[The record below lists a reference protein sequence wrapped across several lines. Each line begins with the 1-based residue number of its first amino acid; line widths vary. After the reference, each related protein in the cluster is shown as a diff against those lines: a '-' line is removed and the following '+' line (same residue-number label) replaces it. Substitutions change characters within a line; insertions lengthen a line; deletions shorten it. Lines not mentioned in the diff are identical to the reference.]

1 MASSKELELAVK
13 IAGKLDASYGNALSG
28 AAKQAN
34 AWSKTAQKAAQIATA
49 AFAAVGTATAAAT
62 VVSVKN
68 AISYESS
75 MADVAK
81 VVDGLKDDNGELTA
95 QYYEMSDAL
104 LELSTRIPMTAEEL
118 TQIAAAAGQSGI
130 ARKEIVG
137 FAEDA
142 AKMGVAFDTT
152 ADQAGTWMAQW
163 RTAFKMNQ
171 KEVTTLADQ
180 INYLGNVSGA
190 NALQLSGIVTAV
202 GSLGDVGGLSAAQ
215 IAAIGDT
222 MASVGVGEDVA
233 ATGIAKMITTM
244 TAGSAATEKQSK
256 VLKKLGIDA
265 TALADRMQTD
275 AQGAITDFM
284 EALQKLPKAEQAA
297 ALKNYF
303 GQESIKPISA
313 LYTNL
318 DELKKHFD
326 QVADASLYAG
336 SMEDEYASRSATT
349 ENSIQLAK
357 NALMRLSI
365 TYGQMFAPYVKL
377 AADKVTEFLNKL
389 TEMKPQMEAVFGW
402 IMSHGKEIAAT
413 IGGIGTALGGVAA
426 ASKAKGAIDIGKQ
439 LLGLGGNDTAGKGAT
454 KKIKTSLV
462 QQITDIATTAS
473 QTWKQTRELAAVDG
487 AGPLALLG
495 TLPGAALSSAA
506 DTKPVQ
512 GVTGYIA
519 RVKESFAGLNLGNLG
534 NEDGLVQR
542 VAKQIG
548 GQLQTGIQAIS
559 ESAPAQALQQKISGI
574 VQMGAGAIGKAQNIA
589 GKITGG
595 IGGAISKGIGAVSG
609 SGAAGNFVTGTIG
622 SGGLDLISAVGGNI
636 TSLTSR
642 LPAAANLISTAFGP
656 LAGIFGSILS
666 SALPIV
672 AVVSSI
678 IAVISIMGDHLDD
691 VRTAIGNVFGEQ
703 GLAVF
708 DGAKAAIQN
717 VGNTIAQA
725 FSPEKLATVRSA
737 ITGMFGE
744 GAGAAFDGVVQIVQ
758 SVVGVL
764 GQLVTF
770 STTYVKPII
779 TEIFSFVTQTVLPG
793 IMQAFSTA
801 APYISQIVSGLGSV
815 ILQVATMI
823 AQAIQAAL
831 PVIMAVIQ
839 GVLAA
844 FQVAVPVILSVVQ
857 SLVASFQAIVTSIQ
871 GIFDGLIAFVTGVFT
886 GNWSQAWEGI
896 KQIFGNA
903 FNALVELAKVPI
915 NAVIALINGAI
926 DGINSLTGGG
936 ISIPDWVPVAGGQT
950 FSLKLNKI
958 PALAHGGFTQG
969 VSIAGEAGTEAVI
982 SFMPTVRSAN
992 INTWQQAGRMLGV
1005 NQQQAAAVAGAAQPA
1020 ASASSVVVIPAAVQ
1034 SLMQQYAGATQGEAL
1049 AFADRQVEMAT
1060 ADPLPLALTG
1070 DGGNSGTD
1078 TEPTDDDD
1086 RPHSAPQTGGSSSGN
1101 GGAVYQYAPQFIFQ
1115 GSANREDVEAANKMG
1130 MTEFRRMMEQ
1140 YEKDNSRRRF

>member
-275 AQGAITDFM
+275 AQGAIIDFM

-389 TEMKPQMEAVFGW
+389 TEMKPQMEAAFGW

-595 IGGAISKGIGAVSG
+595 IGGAISKGIGAV

-1049 AFADRQVEMAT
+1049 TFADRQVEMAT

>member
-222 MASVGVGEDVA
+222 MVSVGVGEDVA

-275 AQGAITDFM
+275 AQGAIIDFM

-326 QVADASLYAG
+326 QVADAGLYAG

-365 TYGQMFAPYVKL
+365 TYGQIFAPYVKL

-389 TEMKPQMEAVFGW
+389 TEMKPQMEAAFGW

-413 IGGIGTALGGVAA
+413 IGGIATALGGVAV

-439 LLGLGGNDTAGKGAT
+439 LLGLGGNDAAGKGAT

-462 QQITDIATTAS
+462 QQITDIAATAS

-506 DTKPVQ
+506 DTKPTQ
-512 GVTGYIA
+512 AVTGYIA
-519 RVKESFAGLNLGNLG
+519 RVKESFAGLNLGNLD

-542 VAKQIG
+542 VTKHIG

-559 ESAPAQALQQKISGI
+559 ESAPAQALQQKISSI

-595 IGGAISKGIGAVSG
+595 IGGAIGKGIGAI
-609 SGAAGNFVTGTIG
+609 SGAAGNLVTGTIG

-636 TSLTSR
+636 ASLTSR
-642 LPAAANLISTAFGP
+642 LPAAANLIGTAFGP
-656 LAGIFGSILS
+656 LTGIFGSILS

-678 IAVISIMGDHLDD
+678 IAAISIMGDHLDD
-691 VRTAIGNVFGEQ
+691 VRAAIGNVFGEQ

-717 VGNTIAQA
+717 VGDTIAQA

-844 FQVAVPVILSVVQ
+844 FQVAVPAILSVVQ

-871 GIFDGLIAFVTGVFT
+871 GVFDGLIAFVTGVFT

-1034 SLMQQYAGATQGEAL
+1034 SLMQQYAGATRDEAL

-1070 DGGNSGTD
+1070 DGGNPGTD
-1078 TEPTDDDD
+1078 TEPTDGDD
-1086 RPHSAPQTGGSSSGN
+1086 RPHSAPQTGGSSNGN

>member
-62 VVSVKN
+62 VASVKN

-265 TALADRMQTD
+265 TDLANRMQTD
-275 AQGAITDFM
+275 AQGAIIDFM

-389 TEMKPQMEAVFGW
+389 TEMKPQMEAAFGW

-413 IGGIGTALGGVAA
+413 IGGIATALGGAA
-426 ASKAKGAIDIGKQ
+426 VASKAKGAIDLGKQ
-439 LLGLGGNDTAGKGAT
+439 LLGLGGNDAAGKGTT

-462 QQITDIATTAS
+462 QQITDIAATAS

-506 DTKPVQ
+506 DTKPAQ
-512 GVTGYIA
+512 AVTGYIA

-542 VAKQIG
+542 VTKHIG

-559 ESAPAQALQQKISGI
+559 ESAPAQALQQKISSI

-595 IGGAISKGIGAVSG
+595 IGGAIGKGIGAI
-609 SGAAGNFVTGTIG
+609 SGAAGNLVTGTIG
-622 SGGLDLISAVGGNI
+622 SGGLDLIGAVGGNI
-636 TSLTSR
+636 ASLTSR
-642 LPAAANLISTAFGP
+642 LPAAANLIGTAFGP

-717 VGNTIAQA
+717 VGDTIAQA

-831 PVIMAVIQ
+831 PVVMAVIQ

-871 GIFDGLIAFVTGVFT
+871 GVFDGLIAFVTGVFT
-886 GNWSQAWEGI
+886 GNWSQAWEGV

-1060 ADPLPLALTG
+1060 AAPLPLALTG
-1070 DGGNSGTD
+1070 DGGNPGTD
-1078 TEPTDDDD
+1078 TEPTDGDD
-1086 RPHSAPQTGGSSSGN
+1086 RPHSAPQTGGSSNGN

>member
-233 ATGIAKMITTM
+233 ATGIAKIITTM

-265 TALADRMQTD
+265 TDLADRMQTD
-275 AQGAITDFM
+275 AKGAIIDFM

-318 DELKKHFD
+318 DELKKHFN

-389 TEMKPQMEAVFGW
+389 TEMKPQMEAAFGW

-462 QQITDIATTAS
+462 QQITDIAATAS

-506 DTKPVQ
+506 DTKPAQ
-512 GVTGYIA
+512 AVTGYIA

-542 VAKQIG
+542 VTKHIG

-559 ESAPAQALQQKISGI
+559 ESAPAQALQQKISSI

-595 IGGAISKGIGAVSG
+595 IGGAIGKGIGAI
-609 SGAAGNFVTGTIG
+609 SGAAGNLVTGTIG
-622 SGGLDLISAVGGNI
+622 SGGLDLIGAVGGNI
-636 TSLTSR
+636 ASLTSR

-823 AQAIQAAL
+823 AQVIQAAL
-831 PVIMAVIQ
+831 PIIEAVIQ

-844 FQVAVPVILSVVQ
+844 FQVAVPAILSVVQ
-857 SLVASFQAIVTSIQ
+857 SLVASFQAIITSIQ
-871 GIFDGLIAFVTGVFT
+871 GVFDGLITFVTGVFT
-886 GNWSQAWEGI
+886 GNWGQAWEGV

-903 FNALVELAKVPI
+903 FNALVELAKAPI

-1070 DGGNSGTD
+1070 DGGNPGTD
-1078 TEPTDDDD
+1078 TEPTDGDD
-1086 RPHSAPQTGGSSSGN
+1086 RPHSAPQAGGSSNGN

>member
-349 ENSIQLAK
+349 KNSIQLAK

-595 IGGAISKGIGAVSG
+595 IGGAISKGIGAV

-871 GIFDGLIAFVTGVFT
+871 GIFDGLIVFVTGVFT

>member
-62 VVSVKN
+62 VASVKN

-265 TALADRMQTD
+265 TDLADRMQTD
-275 AQGAITDFM
+275 AQGAIIDFM
-284 EALQKLPKAEQAA
+284 EALRKLPKAEQAA

-318 DELKKHFD
+318 DELKKHFN

-389 TEMKPQMEAVFGW
+389 TEMKPQMEAAFGW

-413 IGGIGTALGGVAA
+413 IGGIATALGGAA
-426 ASKAKGAIDIGKQ
+426 VASKAKGAIDIGKQ
-439 LLGLGGNDTAGKGAT
+439 LLGFGGNDAAGKGAT

-462 QQITDIATTAS
+462 QQITDIAATAS

-506 DTKPVQ
+506 DTKPAQ
-512 GVTGYIA
+512 AVTGYIA

-542 VAKQIG
+542 VTKHIG
-548 GQLQTGIQAIS
+548 RQLQTGIQAIS
-559 ESAPAQALQQKISGI
+559 ESAPAQALQQKISSI

-595 IGGAISKGIGAVSG
+595 IGGAIGKGIGAI
-609 SGAAGNFVTGTIG
+609 SGAAGNLVTGTIG

-636 TSLTSR
+636 ASLTSR
-642 LPAAANLISTAFGP
+642 LPAAANLIGTAFGP

-717 VGNTIAQA
+717 VGDTIAQA

-770 STTYVKPII
+770 STAYVKPII

-831 PVIMAVIQ
+831 PIIEAVIQ

-857 SLVASFQAIVTSIQ
+857 SLVASFQAIITSIQ
-871 GIFDGLIAFVTGVFT
+871 GIFDGLITFVTGVFT
-886 GNWSQAWEGI
+886 GNWGQAWEGV

-903 FNALVELAKVPI
+903 FNALVELAKAPI

-1070 DGGNSGTD
+1070 DGGNPGTD
-1078 TEPTDDDD
+1078 TEPTDGDD
-1086 RPHSAPQTGGSSSGN
+1086 RPHSAPQAGGSSNGN

>member
-202 GSLGDVGGLSAAQ
+202 GSLGDVGGLRAAQ

-222 MASVGVGEDVA
+222 MVSVGVGEDVA

-275 AQGAITDFM
+275 AQGAIIDFM

-318 DELKKHFD
+318 DELKKHFN

-389 TEMKPQMEAVFGW
+389 TEMKPQMEAAFGW

-595 IGGAISKGIGAVSG
+595 IGGAISKGIGAV

-844 FQVAVPVILSVVQ
+844 FQLAVPAILSVVQ

-1070 DGGNSGTD
+1070 DGGNPGTD

-1086 RPHSAPQTGGSSSGN
+1086 RPHSAPQTGGSSNGN

>member
-244 TAGSAATEKQSK
+244 TAGSAATEKQSM

-275 AQGAITDFM
+275 AQGAIIDFM

-318 DELKKHFD
+318 DELKKHFN

-389 TEMKPQMEAVFGW
+389 TEMKPQMEAAFGW

-413 IGGIGTALGGVAA
+413 IGGIATALGGAA
-426 ASKAKGAIDIGKQ
+426 VASKAKGAIDIGKQ
-439 LLGLGGNDTAGKGAT
+439 LLGLGGNDAAGKGAT

-506 DTKPVQ
+506 DTKPAQ
-512 GVTGYIA
+512 AVTGYIT

-542 VAKQIG
+542 VTKHIG

-559 ESAPAQALQQKISGI
+559 ESAPAQALQQKISSI

-595 IGGAISKGIGAVSG
+595 IGGAIGKGIGAI
-609 SGAAGNFVTGTIG
+609 SGAAGNLVTGTIG

-636 TSLTSR
+636 ASLTSR
-642 LPAAANLISTAFGP
+642 LPAAANLIGTAFGP

-691 VRTAIGNVFGEQ
+691 VRAAIGNVFGEQ

-717 VGNTIAQA
+717 VGDTIAQA

-871 GIFDGLIAFVTGVFT
+871 GVFDGLIAFVTGVFT
-886 GNWSQAWEGI
+886 GNWSQAWEGV

-1070 DGGNSGTD
+1070 DGGNPGTD
-1078 TEPTDDDD
+1078 TEPTDGDD
-1086 RPHSAPQTGGSSSGN
+1086 RPHSAPQTGGSSNGN

>member
-62 VVSVKN
+62 VASVKN

-265 TALADRMQTD
+265 TDLADRMQTD
-275 AQGAITDFM
+275 AQGAIIDFM

-377 AADKVTEFLNKL
+377 AADKVAEFLNKL
-389 TEMKPQMEAVFGW
+389 TEMKPQMEAAFGW

-413 IGGIGTALGGVAA
+413 IGGIATALGGAA
-426 ASKAKGAIDIGKQ
+426 VASKAKGAIDIGKQ
-439 LLGLGGNDTAGKGAT
+439 LLGLGGNDAAGKGAT

-462 QQITDIATTAS
+462 QQITDIAATAS

-506 DTKPVQ
+506 DTKPAQ
-512 GVTGYIA
+512 AVTGYIA

-542 VAKQIG
+542 VTKHIG

-559 ESAPAQALQQKISGI
+559 ESAPAQALQQKISSI

-595 IGGAISKGIGAVSG
+595 IGGAIGKGIGAI
-609 SGAAGNFVTGTIG
+609 SGAAGNLVTGTIG

-636 TSLTSR
+636 ASLTSR
-642 LPAAANLISTAFGP
+642 LPAAANLIGTAFGP
-656 LAGIFGSILS
+656 LTGIFGSILS

-691 VRTAIGNVFGEQ
+691 VRAAIGNVFGEQ

-717 VGNTIAQA
+717 VGDTIAQA

-737 ITGMFGE
+737 ITRMFGE

-779 TEIFSFVTQTVLPG
+779 TEIFGFVTQTVLPG

-857 SLVASFQAIVTSIQ
+857 SLVASFQAIVASIQ
-871 GIFDGLIAFVTGVFT
+871 GVFDGLIAFVTGVFT
-886 GNWSQAWEGI
+886 GNWSQAWEGV

-1070 DGGNSGTD
+1070 DGSNPGTD
-1078 TEPTDDDD
+1078 TEPTDGDD
-1086 RPHSAPQTGGSSSGN
+1086 RPHSAPQTGGSSNGN

-1115 GSANREDVEAANKMG
+1115 GPANREDVEAANKMG

>member
-275 AQGAITDFM
+275 AQGAIIDFM

-318 DELKKHFD
+318 DELKKHFN

-357 NALMRLSI
+357 NALMRISI

-389 TEMKPQMEAVFGW
+389 TEMKPQMEAAFGW

-413 IGGIGTALGGVAA
+413 IGGIATALGGAA
-426 ASKAKGAIDIGKQ
+426 VASKAKGAIDIGKQ
-439 LLGLGGNDTAGKGAT
+439 LLGLGGNDAAGKGTT

-506 DTKPVQ
+506 DTKPAQ
-512 GVTGYIA
+512 AVTGYIA

-542 VAKQIG
+542 VTKHIG

-559 ESAPAQALQQKISGI
+559 ESAPAQALQQKISSI

-595 IGGAISKGIGAVSG
+595 IGGAIGKGIGAI
-609 SGAAGNFVTGTIG
+609 SGAAGNLVTGTIG

-636 TSLTSR
+636 ASLTSR
-642 LPAAANLISTAFGP
+642 LPAAANLIGTAFGP

-717 VGNTIAQA
+717 VGDTIAQA

-871 GIFDGLIAFVTGVFT
+871 GIFDALIAFVTGVFT
-886 GNWSQAWEGI
+886 GNWSQAWEGV

-1078 TEPTDDDD
+1078 TEPTDDD

>member
-62 VVSVKN
+62 VASVKN

-265 TALADRMQTD
+265 TDLADRMQTD
-275 AQGAITDFM
+275 AQGAIIDFM

-377 AADKVTEFLNKL
+377 AADKVAEFLNKL
-389 TEMKPQMEAVFGW
+389 TEMKPQMEAAFGW

-413 IGGIGTALGGVAA
+413 IGGIATALGGAA
-426 ASKAKGAIDIGKQ
+426 VASKAKGAIDIGKQ
-439 LLGLGGNDTAGKGAT
+439 LLGLGGNDAAGKGAT

-462 QQITDIATTAS
+462 QQITDIAATAS

-506 DTKPVQ
+506 DTKPAQ
-512 GVTGYIA
+512 AVTGYIA

-542 VAKQIG
+542 VTKHIG

-559 ESAPAQALQQKISGI
+559 ESAPAQALQQKISSI

-595 IGGAISKGIGAVSG
+595 IGGAIGKGIGTI
-609 SGAAGNFVTGTIG
+609 SGAAGNLVTGTIG

-636 TSLTSR
+636 ASLTSR
-642 LPAAANLISTAFGP
+642 LPAAANLIGTAFGP
-656 LAGIFGSILS
+656 LTGIFGSILS

-691 VRTAIGNVFGEQ
+691 VRAAIGNVFGEQ

-717 VGNTIAQA
+717 VGDTIAQA

-831 PVIMAVIQ
+831 PVVMAVIQ

-871 GIFDGLIAFVTGVFT
+871 GVFDGLIAFVTGVFT
-886 GNWSQAWEGI
+886 GNWSQAWEGV

-1070 DGGNSGTD
+1070 DGSNPGTD
-1078 TEPTDDDD
+1078 TEPTDDD
-1086 RPHSAPQTGGSSSGN
+1086 RPHSAPQTGGGSNGN

-1115 GSANREDVEAANKMG
+1115 GSANREEVEAANKMG

>member
-62 VVSVKN
+62 VASVKN

-81 VVDGLKDDNGELTA
+81 VVDGLKDDNGNLTA

-190 NALQLSGIVTAV
+190 NALQLSSIVTAV

-222 MASVGVGEDVA
+222 MVSVGVGEDVA

-265 TALADRMQTD
+265 TDLANRMQTD
-275 AQGAITDFM
+275 AQGAIIDFM

-318 DELKKHFD
+318 DELKKHFN

-389 TEMKPQMEAVFGW
+389 TEMKPQMEAAFGW

-506 DTKPVQ
+506 DTKPIQ
-512 GVTGYIA
+512 AVTGYIA
-519 RVKESFAGLNLGNLG
+519 RAKESFAGLNLGNLG

-609 SGAAGNFVTGTIG
+609 AAGNFVTGTIG

-678 IAVISIMGDHLDD
+678 IAVISIMGNHLDD

-831 PVIMAVIQ
+831 PVIEAVIQ

-844 FQVAVPVILSVVQ
+844 FQVAVPAILSVVQ

-871 GIFDGLIAFVTGVFT
+871 GVFDGLIAFVTGVFT

-1060 ADPLPLALTG
+1060 AAPLPLALTG
-1070 DGGNSGTD
+1070 DGGNPGTD
-1078 TEPTDDDD
+1078 TEPTDGDD
-1086 RPHSAPQTGGSSSGN
+1086 RPHSAPQTGGSSNGN

-1115 GSANREDVEAANKMG
+1115 GAANREDVEAANKMG

>member
-265 TALADRMQTD
+265 TDLADRMQTD
-275 AQGAITDFM
+275 AQGAIIDFM

-389 TEMKPQMEAVFGW
+389 TEMKPQMEAAFGW

-413 IGGIGTALGGVAA
+413 IGGIATALGGAA
-426 ASKAKGAIDIGKQ
+426 VASKAKGAIDIGKQ
-439 LLGLGGNDTAGKGAT
+439 LLGLGGNDAAGKGAT

-506 DTKPVQ
+506 DTKPAQ
-512 GVTGYIA
+512 AVTGYIA

-542 VAKQIG
+542 VTKHIG

-559 ESAPAQALQQKISGI
+559 ESAPAQALQQKISSI

-595 IGGAISKGIGAVSG
+595 IGGAIGKGIGAI
-609 SGAAGNFVTGTIG
+609 SGAAGNLVTGTIG
-622 SGGLDLISAVGGNI
+622 SGGLDLIGAVGGNI
-636 TSLTSR
+636 ASLTSR
-642 LPAAANLISTAFGP
+642 LPAAANLIGTAFGP

-691 VRTAIGNVFGEQ
+691 VRTTIGNVFGEQ

-717 VGNTIAQA
+717 VGDTIAQA

-831 PVIMAVIQ
+831 PVVMAVIQ

-871 GIFDGLIAFVTGVFT
+871 GVFDGLIAFVTGVFT
-886 GNWSQAWEGI
+886 GNWSQAWEGV

-1070 DGGNSGTD
+1070 DGGTPDTD

>member
-62 VVSVKN
+62 VASVKN

-171 KEVTTLADQ
+171 KEVTALADQ

-265 TALADRMQTD
+265 TDLANRMQTD
-275 AQGAITDFM
+275 AQGAIIDFM

-318 DELKKHFD
+318 DELKKHFE

-389 TEMKPQMEAVFGW
+389 TEMKPQMEAAFGW
-402 IMSHGKEIAAT
+402 IKSHGKEIAAT
-413 IGGIGTALGGVAA
+413 IGGIATALGGAA
-426 ASKAKGAIDIGKQ
+426 VASKAKGAIDIGKQ
-439 LLGLGGNDTAGKGAT
+439 LLGLGGNDAAGKGTT

-462 QQITDIATTAS
+462 QQIADIAATAS

-506 DTKPVQ
+506 DTKPAQ
-512 GVTGYIA
+512 AVTGYIA

-542 VAKQIG
+542 VTKHIG

-559 ESAPAQALQQKISGI
+559 ESAPAQALQQKISSI

-595 IGGAISKGIGAVSG
+595 IGGAIGKGIGAI
-609 SGAAGNFVTGTIG
+609 SGAAGNLVTGTIG
-622 SGGLDLISAVGGNI
+622 SGGLDLIGAVGGNI
-636 TSLTSR
+636 ASLTSR
-642 LPAAANLISTAFGP
+642 LPAAANLIGTAFGP
-656 LAGIFGSILS
+656 LTGIFGSILS

-691 VRTAIGNVFGEQ
+691 VRAAIGNVFGEQ

-708 DGAKAAIQN
+708 DGARAAIQN
-717 VGNTIAQA
+717 VGDTIAQA

-831 PVIMAVIQ
+831 PVVMAVIQ

-871 GIFDGLIAFVTGVFT
+871 GVFDGLIAFVTGVFT

-903 FNALVELAKVPI
+903 FNALVDLAKVPI

-969 VSIAGEAGTEAVI
+969 VSVAGEAGTEAVI

-1070 DGGNSGTD
+1070 DGGNPGAD
-1078 TEPTDDDD
+1078 TEPTDGDD
-1086 RPHSAPQTGGSSSGN
+1086 RPHSAPQTGGSSNGN

>member
-62 VVSVKN
+62 VASVKN

-81 VVDGLKDDNGELTA
+81 VVDGLKDDNGALTA

-202 GSLGDVGGLSAAQ
+202 GSLGNVGGLSAAQ

-256 VLKKLGIDA
+256 VLKKLGINA
-265 TALADRMQTD
+265 TDLADRMQTD
-275 AQGAITDFM
+275 AQGAIIDFM

-377 AADKVTEFLNKL
+377 AADKVAEFLNKL
-389 TEMKPQMEAVFGW
+389 TEMKPQMEAAFGW

-413 IGGIGTALGGVAA
+413 IGGIATALGGAA
-426 ASKAKGAIDIGKQ
+426 VASKAKGAIDIGKQ
-439 LLGLGGNDTAGKGAT
+439 LLGLGGNDAAGKGAT

-462 QQITDIATTAS
+462 QQITDIAATAS

-506 DTKPVQ
+506 DTKPAQ
-512 GVTGYIA
+512 AVTGYIA

-542 VAKQIG
+542 VTKHIG

-559 ESAPAQALQQKISGI
+559 ESAPAQALQQKISSI

-595 IGGAISKGIGAVSG
+595 IGGAIGKGIGAI
-609 SGAAGNFVTGTIG
+609 SGAAGNLVTGTIG

-636 TSLTSR
+636 ASLTSR
-642 LPAAANLISTAFGP
+642 LPAAANLIGTAFGP
-656 LAGIFGSILS
+656 LTGIFGSILS

-691 VRTAIGNVFGEQ
+691 VRAAIGNVFGEQ

-717 VGNTIAQA
+717 VGDTIAQA

-764 GQLVTF
+764 GQLVAF

-779 TEIFSFVTQTVLPG
+779 TEIFGFVTQTVLPG

-831 PVIMAVIQ
+831 PVVMAVIQ
-839 GVLAA
+839 GILAA

-871 GIFDGLIAFVTGVFT
+871 GVFDGLIAFVTGVFT
-886 GNWSQAWEGI
+886 GNWSQAWEGV

-1070 DGGNSGTD
+1070 DGGNPGTD
-1078 TEPTDDDD
+1078 TEPTDDD
-1086 RPHSAPQTGGSSSGN
+1086 RPHSAPQTGGGSNGN

>member
-275 AQGAITDFM
+275 AQGAIIDFM

-365 TYGQMFAPYVKL
+365 TYGQIFAPYVKL

-389 TEMKPQMEAVFGW
+389 TEMKPQMEAAFGW

-413 IGGIGTALGGVAA
+413 IGGIATALGGAA
-426 ASKAKGAIDIGKQ
+426 VASKAKGAIDIGKQ
-439 LLGLGGNDTAGKGAT
+439 LLGLGGNDAAGKGAT

-462 QQITDIATTAS
+462 QQITDIAATAS

-495 TLPGAALSSAA
+495 TLPAAALSSAA
-506 DTKPVQ
+506 DTKPAQ
-512 GVTGYIA
+512 AVTGYIA
-519 RVKESFAGLNLGNLG
+519 RVKESFAGLNLGNLD

-542 VAKQIG
+542 VTKHIG

-559 ESAPAQALQQKISGI
+559 ESAPAQALQQKISSI

-595 IGGAISKGIGAVSG
+595 IGGAIGKGIGAI
-609 SGAAGNFVTGTIG
+609 SGAAGNLVTGTIG

-636 TSLTSR
+636 ASLTSR
-642 LPAAANLISTAFGP
+642 LPAAANLIGTAFGP

-691 VRTAIGNVFGEQ
+691 VRAAIGNVFGEQ

-717 VGNTIAQA
+717 VGDTIAQA

-871 GIFDGLIAFVTGVFT
+871 GVFDGLIAFVTGVFT

-915 NAVIALINGAI
+915 NAVISLINGAI

-1020 ASASSVVVIPAAVQ
+1020 ASASSVVVIPASVQ

-1070 DGGNSGTD
+1070 DGGNPGTD
-1078 TEPTDDDD
+1078 TEPTDGDD
-1086 RPHSAPQTGGSSSGN
+1086 RPHSAPQTGGSSNGN

>member
-190 NALQLSGIVTAV
+190 NALQLSSIVTAV

-275 AQGAITDFM
+275 AQGAIIDFM

-318 DELKKHFD
+318 DELKKHFN

-389 TEMKPQMEAVFGW
+389 TEMKPQMEAAFGW

-413 IGGIGTALGGVAA
+413 IGGIATALGGEAV

-439 LLGLGGNDTAGKGAT
+439 LLGLGGNDAAGKGTT

-462 QQITDIATTAS
+462 QQITDIAAIAS

-506 DTKPVQ
+506 DTKPAQ
-512 GVTGYIA
+512 AVTGYIA

-542 VAKQIG
+542 VTKQIG

-559 ESAPAQALQQKISGI
+559 ESAPAQALQQKISSI

-595 IGGAISKGIGAVSG
+595 IGGAIGKGIGAI
-609 SGAAGNFVTGTIG
+609 SGAAGNLVTGTIG
-622 SGGLDLISAVGGNI
+622 SGGLDLIGAVGGNI
-636 TSLTSR
+636 ASLTSR

-717 VGNTIAQA
+717 VGDTIAQA

-886 GNWSQAWEGI
+886 GNWSQAWEGV

-1070 DGGNSGTD
+1070 DGGNPDTD
-1078 TEPTDDDD
+1078 TEPTDGDD
-1086 RPHSAPQTGGSSSGN
+1086 RPHSAPQTGGSSNGN

>member
-275 AQGAITDFM
+275 AQGAIIDFM

-318 DELKKHFD
+318 DELKKHFN

-389 TEMKPQMEAVFGW
+389 TEMKPQMEAAFGW

-413 IGGIGTALGGVAA
+413 IGGIATALGGAA
-426 ASKAKGAIDIGKQ
+426 VASKAKGAIDIGKQ
-439 LLGLGGNDTAGKGAT
+439 LLGLGGNDAAGKGTT

-462 QQITDIATTAS
+462 QQITDIAATAS

-506 DTKPVQ
+506 DTKPAQ
-512 GVTGYIA
+512 AVTGYIA

-542 VAKQIG
+542 VTKHIG

-559 ESAPAQALQQKISGI
+559 ESAPAQALQQKISSI

-595 IGGAISKGIGAVSG
+595 IGGAIGNGIGAI
-609 SGAAGNFVTGTIG
+609 SGAAGNLVTGTIG
-622 SGGLDLISAVGGNI
+622 SGGLA
-636 TSLTSR
+636 SLTSR
-642 LPAAANLISTAFGP
+642 LPAAANLIGTAFGP
-656 LAGIFGSILS
+656 LTGIFGSILS

-717 VGNTIAQA
+717 VSDTIAQA

-886 GNWSQAWEGI
+886 GNWSQAWEGV

-1020 ASASSVVVIPAAVQ
+1020 SSASSVVVIPAAVQ

-1070 DGGNSGTD
+1070 DGGNPGTD
-1078 TEPTDDDD
+1078 TEPTDGDD
-1086 RPHSAPQTGGSSSGN
+1086 RPHSAPQTGGSSNGN

>member
-275 AQGAITDFM
+275 AQGAIIDFM

-389 TEMKPQMEAVFGW
+389 TEMKPQMEAAFGW

-413 IGGIGTALGGVAA
+413 IGGIATALGGAA
-426 ASKAKGAIDIGKQ
+426 VASKAKGAIDIGKQ
-439 LLGLGGNDTAGKGAT
+439 LLGLGGNDAAGKGTT

-462 QQITDIATTAS
+462 QQITDIAATAS

-506 DTKPVQ
+506 DTKPAQ
-512 GVTGYIA
+512 AVTGYIA

-542 VAKQIG
+542 VTKHIG

-559 ESAPAQALQQKISGI
+559 ESAPAQALQQKISSI

-595 IGGAISKGIGAVSG
+595 IGGAIGKGIGAI
-609 SGAAGNFVTGTIG
+609 SGAAGNLVTGTIG

-636 TSLTSR
+636 ASLTSR
-642 LPAAANLISTAFGP
+642 LPAAANLIGTAFGP

-717 VGNTIAQA
+717 VGDTIAQA

-886 GNWSQAWEGI
+886 GNWSQAWEGV

-1070 DGGNSGTD
+1070 DGGNPGTD
-1078 TEPTDDDD
+1078 TEPTDGDD
-1086 RPHSAPQTGGSSSGN
+1086 RPHSAPQTGGSSNGN

>member
-62 VVSVKN
+62 VASVKN

-275 AQGAITDFM
+275 AQGAIIDFM

-318 DELKKHFD
+318 DELKKHFN

-389 TEMKPQMEAVFGW
+389 TEMKPQMEAAFGW

-413 IGGIGTALGGVAA
+413 IGGIATALGGAA
-426 ASKAKGAIDIGKQ
+426 VASKAKGAIDIGKQ
-439 LLGLGGNDTAGKGAT
+439 LLGLGGNDAAGKGTT

-462 QQITDIATTAS
+462 QQITDIAATAS

-506 DTKPVQ
+506 DTKPAQ
-512 GVTGYIA
+512 AVTGYIA

-542 VAKQIG
+542 VTKHIG

-559 ESAPAQALQQKISGI
+559 ESAPAQALQQKISSI

-595 IGGAISKGIGAVSG
+595 IGGAIGKGIGAI
-609 SGAAGNFVTGTIG
+609 SGAAGNLVTGTIG

-636 TSLTSR
+636 ASLTSR
-642 LPAAANLISTAFGP
+642 LPAAANLIGTAFGP

-691 VRTAIGNVFGEQ
+691 VRAAIGNVFGEQ

-717 VGNTIAQA
+717 VSDTIAQA

-831 PVIMAVIQ
+831 PVVMAVIQ

-844 FQVAVPVILSVVQ
+844 FQVAVPAILSVVQ

-871 GIFDGLIAFVTGVFT
+871 GVFDGLIAFVTGVFT
-886 GNWSQAWEGI
+886 GNWSQAWEGV
-896 KQIFGNA
+896 KQIFENA

-1070 DGGNSGTD
+1070 DGGNPGTD

>member
-62 VVSVKN
+62 VASVKN

-81 VVDGLKDDNGELTA
+81 VVDGLKDDNGKLTA

-275 AQGAITDFM
+275 AQGAIIDFM

-389 TEMKPQMEAVFGW
+389 TEMKPQMEAAFGW

-413 IGGIGTALGGVAA
+413 IGGIATALGGAA
-426 ASKAKGAIDIGKQ
+426 VASKAKGAIDIGKQ
-439 LLGLGGNDTAGKGAT
+439 LLGLGGNDAAGKGAT

-462 QQITDIATTAS
+462 QQITDIAATAS

-506 DTKPVQ
+506 DTKPAQ
-512 GVTGYIA
+512 AVTSYIA

-542 VAKQIG
+542 LTKHIG

-559 ESAPAQALQQKISGI
+559 ESAPAQALQQKISSI

-595 IGGAISKGIGAVSG
+595 IGGAIGKGIGAVSG
-609 SGAAGNFVTGTIG
+609 AAGNLVTDTIG

-636 TSLTSR
+636 ASLTSR
-642 LPAAANLISTAFGP
+642 LPAAANLIGTAFGP
-656 LAGIFGSILS
+656 LTGIFGSILS

-691 VRTAIGNVFGEQ
+691 VRAAIGNVFGEQ

-717 VGNTIAQA
+717 VGDTIAQA

-831 PVIMAVIQ
+831 PVVMAVIQ

-871 GIFDGLIAFVTGVFT
+871 GVFDGLIAFVTGVFT

-1070 DGGNSGTD
+1070 DGGNPGTD
-1078 TEPTDDDD
+1078 TEPTDGDD
-1086 RPHSAPQTGGSSSGN
+1086 RPHSAPQTGGSSNGN

>member
-62 VVSVKN
+62 VASVKN

-81 VVDGLKDDNGELTA
+81 VVDGLKDDNGALTA

-265 TALADRMQTD
+265 TDLADRMQTD
-275 AQGAITDFM
+275 AQGAIIDFM

-389 TEMKPQMEAVFGW
+389 TEMKPQMEAAFGW

-413 IGGIGTALGGVAA
+413 IGGIATALGGAA
-426 ASKAKGAIDIGKQ
+426 VASKAKGAIDIGKQ
-439 LLGLGGNDTAGKGAT
+439 LLGLGGNDAAGKGAT

-462 QQITDIATTAS
+462 QQITDIAATAS

-506 DTKPVQ
+506 DTKPAQ
-512 GVTGYIA
+512 AVTGYIA

-542 VAKQIG
+542 VTKHIG

-559 ESAPAQALQQKISGI
+559 ESAPAQALQQKISSI

-595 IGGAISKGIGAVSG
+595 IGGAIGKGIGAI
-609 SGAAGNFVTGTIG
+609 SGAAENLVTGTIG

-636 TSLTSR
+636 ASLTSR
-642 LPAAANLISTAFGP
+642 LPAAANLIGTAFGP
-656 LAGIFGSILS
+656 LTGIFGSILS

-691 VRTAIGNVFGEQ
+691 VRAAIGNVFGEQ
-703 GLAVF
+703 GLSVF

-717 VGNTIAQA
+717 VGDTIAQA

-764 GQLVTF
+764 GQLVAF

-779 TEIFSFVTQTVLPG
+779 TEIFGFVTQTVLPG

-857 SLVASFQAIVTSIQ
+857 SLVASFQAIVASIQ
-871 GIFDGLIAFVTGVFT
+871 GVFDGLIAFVTGVFT
-886 GNWSQAWEGI
+886 GNWSQAWEGV

-1070 DGGNSGTD
+1070 DGSNPGTD
-1078 TEPTDDDD
+1078 TEPTDGDD
-1086 RPHSAPQTGGSSSGN
+1086 RPHSAPQTGGSSNGN

-1130 MTEFRRMMEQ
+1130 MAEFRRMMEQ

>member
-95 QYYEMSDAL
+95 QYYGMSDAL
-104 LELSTRIPMTAEEL
+104 LKLSTRIPVTAKGL

-265 TALADRMQTD
+265 TDLADRMQTD
-275 AQGAITDFM
+275 AQGAIIDFM
-284 EALQKLPKAEQAA
+284 AALQKLPKAEQAA

-318 DELKKHFD
+318 DELKKHFA

-389 TEMKPQMEAVFGW
+389 TEMKPQMEAAFGW

-413 IGGIGTALGGVAA
+413 IGGIGTALGGVAV

-439 LLGLGGNDTAGKGAT
+439 LLGLGGNDAAGKGAT

-462 QQITDIATTAS
+462 QQITDIAATAS

-506 DTKPVQ
+506 DTKPAQ
-512 GVTGYIA
+512 AVTGYIA

-542 VAKQIG
+542 VTKHIG

-559 ESAPAQALQQKISGI
+559 ESAPAQALQQKISSI

-595 IGGAISKGIGAVSG
+595 IGGAIGKGIGAI
-609 SGAAGNFVTGTIG
+609 SGAAGNLVTGTIG

-666 SALPIV
+666 SSLPIV

-779 TEIFSFVTQTVLPG
+779 TEIFGFVTQTVLPG

-831 PVIMAVIQ
+831 PIIEAVIQ

-844 FQVAVPVILSVVQ
+844 FQVAVPAILSVVQ
-857 SLVASFQAIVTSIQ
+857 SLVASFQAIITSIQ
-871 GIFDGLIAFVTGVFT
+871 GIFDGLITFVTGVFT
-886 GNWSQAWEGI
+886 GNWGQAWEGV

-903 FNALVELAKVPI
+903 FNALVELAKAPI

-936 ISIPDWVPVAGGQT
+936 ISIPDWVPVVGGQT

-1070 DGGNSGTD
+1070 DGGNPGTD

>member
-171 KEVTTLADQ
+171 KEVKTLADQ

-275 AQGAITDFM
+275 AQGAIIDFM

-389 TEMKPQMEAVFGW
+389 TEMKPQMEAAFGW

-495 TLPGAALSSAA
+495 TLPGAALSGAA
-506 DTKPVQ
+506 GTKPVQ

-595 IGGAISKGIGAVSG
+595 IGGAISKGIGAV

>member
-95 QYYEMSDAL
+95 QYYGMSDAL
-104 LELSTRIPMTAEEL
+104 LKLSTRIPVTAKGL

-190 NALQLSGIVTAV
+190 NALQLSSIVTAV

-244 TAGSAATEKQSK
+244 TAGSAAT
-256 VLKKLGIDA
+256 
-265 TALADRMQTD
+265 ALADRMQTD
-275 AQGAITDFM
+275 AQGAIIDFM

-318 DELKKHFD
+318 DELKKHFN

-389 TEMKPQMEAVFGW
+389 TEMKPQMEAAFGW

-595 IGGAISKGIGAVSG
+595 IGGAIGKGIGAI

-801 APYISQIVSGLGSV
+801 APYIIQIVSGLGSV

-871 GIFDGLIAFVTGVFT
+871 GVFDGLIAFVTGVFT

-1049 AFADRQVEMAT
+1049 AFADRQVEMAI

-1070 DGGNSGTD
+1070 DGGNPGTD
-1078 TEPTDDDD
+1078 TEPTDGDD
-1086 RPHSAPQTGGSSSGN
+1086 RPHSAPQTGGSSNGN

-1140 YEKDNSRRRF
+1140 YKKDNSRRRF

>member
-95 QYYEMSDAL
+95 QYYGMSDAL
-104 LELSTRIPMTAEEL
+104 LKLSTRIPVTAKGL

-265 TALADRMQTD
+265 TDLADRMQTD
-275 AQGAITDFM
+275 AQGAIIDFM
-284 EALQKLPKAEQAA
+284 AALQKLPKAEQAA

-318 DELKKHFD
+318 DELKKHFA

-389 TEMKPQMEAVFGW
+389 TEMKPQMEAAFGW

-413 IGGIGTALGGVAA
+413 IGGIGTALGGVAV

-439 LLGLGGNDTAGKGAT
+439 LLGLGGNDAAGKGAT

-462 QQITDIATTAS
+462 QQITDIAATAS

-506 DTKPVQ
+506 DTKPAQ
-512 GVTGYIA
+512 AVTGYIA

-542 VAKQIG
+542 VTKHIG

-559 ESAPAQALQQKISGI
+559 ESAPAQALQQKISSI

-595 IGGAISKGIGAVSG
+595 IGGAIGKGIGAI
-609 SGAAGNFVTGTIG
+609 SGAAGNLVTGTIG

-779 TEIFSFVTQTVLPG
+779 TEIFGFVTQTVLPG

-831 PVIMAVIQ
+831 PIIEAVIQ

-844 FQVAVPVILSVVQ
+844 FQVAVPAILSVVQ
-857 SLVASFQAIVTSIQ
+857 SLVASFQAIITSIQ
-871 GIFDGLIAFVTGVFT
+871 GIFDGLITFVTGVFT
-886 GNWSQAWEGI
+886 GNWGQAWEGV

-903 FNALVELAKVPI
+903 FNALVELAKAPI

-936 ISIPDWVPVAGGQT
+936 ISIPDWVPVVGGQT

-1034 SLMQQYAGATQGEAL
+1034 SLMQQYAGTTQGEAL

-1070 DGGNSGTD
+1070 DGGNPGTD

>member
-275 AQGAITDFM
+275 AQGAIIDFM

-318 DELKKHFD
+318 DELKKHFN

-389 TEMKPQMEAVFGW
+389 TEMKPQMEAAFGW

-609 SGAAGNFVTGTIG
+609 AAGNFVTGTIG

-636 TSLTSR
+636 ASLTSR

>member
-275 AQGAITDFM
+275 AQGAIIDFM

-318 DELKKHFD
+318 DELKKHFN

-389 TEMKPQMEAVFGW
+389 TEMKPQMEAAFGW

-462 QQITDIATTAS
+462 QQITDIAATAS

-506 DTKPVQ
+506 DTKPAQ
-512 GVTGYIA
+512 AVTGYIA

-542 VAKQIG
+542 VTKHIG

-559 ESAPAQALQQKISGI
+559 ESAPAQALQQKISSI

-595 IGGAISKGIGAVSG
+595 IGGAIGKGIGAI
-609 SGAAGNFVTGTIG
+609 SGAAGNLVTGTIG
-622 SGGLDLISAVGGNI
+622 SGGLDLIGAVGGNI
-636 TSLTSR
+636 ASLTSR

-656 LAGIFGSILS
+656 LAGIFGSILR

-717 VGNTIAQA
+717 VGDTIAQA

-831 PVIMAVIQ
+831 PIIEAVIQ

-857 SLVASFQAIVTSIQ
+857 SLVASFQAIITSIQ
-871 GIFDGLIAFVTGVFT
+871 GIFDGLITFVTGVFT
-886 GNWSQAWEGI
+886 GNWGQAWEGV

-903 FNALVELAKVPI
+903 FNALVELAKAPI

-1034 SLMQQYAGATQGEAL
+1034 NLMQQYAGATQGEAL

-1070 DGGNSGTD
+1070 DGGNPGTD
-1078 TEPTDDDD
+1078 TEPTDGDD
-1086 RPHSAPQTGGSSSGN
+1086 RPHSAPQTGGSSNGN

-1115 GSANREDVEAANKMG
+1115 GATSREDVEAANKMG

>member
-62 VVSVKN
+62 VASVKN

-81 VVDGLKDDNGELTA
+81 VVDGLKDDNGALTA

-118 TQIAAAAGQSGI
+118 TRIAAAAGQSGI

-265 TALADRMQTD
+265 TDLADRMQTD
-275 AQGAITDFM
+275 AQGAIIDFM

-377 AADKVTEFLNKL
+377 AADKVAEFLNKL
-389 TEMKPQMEAVFGW
+389 TEMKPQMEAAFGW
-402 IMSHGKEIAAT
+402 IMSHGKEIAAA
-413 IGGIGTALGGVAA
+413 IGGIATALGGAA
-426 ASKAKGAIDIGKQ
+426 VASKAKGAIGIGKQ
-439 LLGLGGNDTAGKGAT
+439 LLGLGGNDAAGKGAT

-462 QQITDIATTAS
+462 QQITDIAATAS

-495 TLPGAALSSAA
+495 TLPGAALSSVA
-506 DTKPVQ
+506 DTKPAQ
-512 GVTGYIA
+512 AVTGYIA

-542 VAKQIG
+542 VTKHIG

-559 ESAPAQALQQKISGI
+559 ESAPAQALQQKISSI

-595 IGGAISKGIGAVSG
+595 IGGAIGKGIGTI
-609 SGAAGNFVTGTIG
+609 SGAAGNLVTGTIG

-636 TSLTSR
+636 ASLTSR
-642 LPAAANLISTAFGP
+642 LPAAANLIGTAFGP
-656 LAGIFGSILS
+656 LTGIFGSILS

-691 VRTAIGNVFGEQ
+691 VRAAIGNVFGEQ

-717 VGNTIAQA
+717 VGDTIAQA

-779 TEIFSFVTQTVLPG
+779 TEIFGFVTQTVLPG

-857 SLVASFQAIVTSIQ
+857 SLVASFQAIVASIQ
-871 GIFDGLIAFVTGVFT
+871 GVFDGLIAFVTGVFT
-886 GNWSQAWEGI
+886 GNWSQAWEGV

-1070 DGGNSGTD
+1070 DGSNPGTD
-1078 TEPTDDDD
+1078 TEPTDGDD
-1086 RPHSAPQTGGSSSGN
+1086 RPHSAPQTGGSSNGN

-1115 GSANREDVEAANKMG
+1115 RSANREDVEAANKMG

>member
-68 AISYESS
+68 AISYESN

-95 QYYEMSDAL
+95 QYYGMSDAL
-104 LELSTRIPMTAEEL
+104 LKLSTRIPVTAKGL

-137 FAEDA
+137 FVEDA

-190 NALQLSGIVTAV
+190 NALQLSSIVTAV

-265 TALADRMQTD
+265 TDLADRMQTD
-275 AQGAITDFM
+275 AQGAIIDFM

-318 DELKKHFD
+318 DELKKHFN

-389 TEMKPQMEAVFGW
+389 TEMKPQMEAAFGW

-413 IGGIGTALGGVAA
+413 IGGIATALGGAA
-426 ASKAKGAIDIGKQ
+426 VASKAKGAIDIGKQ
-439 LLGLGGNDTAGKGAT
+439 LLGLGGNDAAGKGAT
-454 KKIKTSLV
+454 KKIKASLV
-462 QQITDIATTAS
+462 QQITDIAATAS
-473 QTWKQTRELAAVDG
+473 QTWKQTRELTAVDG

-506 DTKPVQ
+506 DTKPAQ
-512 GVTGYIA
+512 AVTGYIA

-542 VAKQIG
+542 VTKHIG

-559 ESAPAQALQQKISGI
+559 ESAPAQALQQKISSI

-595 IGGAISKGIGAVSG
+595 IGGAIGKGIGAI
-609 SGAAGNFVTGTIG
+609 SGAAGNLVTGTIG

-636 TSLTSR
+636 ASLTSR
-642 LPAAANLISTAFGP
+642 LPAAANLIGTAFGP

-823 AQAIQAAL
+823 AQAIQATL
-831 PVIMAVIQ
+831 PIIEAVIQ

-857 SLVASFQAIVTSIQ
+857 SLVASFQAIVASIQ
-871 GIFDGLIAFVTGVFT
+871 GVFDGLIAFVTGVFT
-886 GNWSQAWEGI
+886 GNWGQAWEGV

-903 FNALVELAKVPI
+903 FNALVELAKAPI

-1070 DGGNSGTD
+1070 DGGNPGTD
-1078 TEPTDDDD
+1078 TEPTDGDD
-1086 RPHSAPQTGGSSSGN
+1086 RPHSAPQAGGSSNGN

>member
-62 VVSVKN
+62 VASVKN

-265 TALADRMQTD
+265 TDLADRMQTD
-275 AQGAITDFM
+275 AQGAIIDFM

-318 DELKKHFD
+318 AELKKHFG
-326 QVADASLYAG
+326 QVADVSLYAG

-389 TEMKPQMEAVFGW
+389 TEMKPQMEAAFGW

-413 IGGIGTALGGVAA
+413 IGGIATALGGAA
-426 ASKAKGAIDIGKQ
+426 VASKAKGAIDIGKQ
-439 LLGLGGNDTAGKGAT
+439 LLGLGGNDAAGKGAT

-462 QQITDIATTAS
+462 QQITDIAATAS

-506 DTKPVQ
+506 DTKPAQ
-512 GVTGYIA
+512 AVTGYIA

-542 VAKQIG
+542 VTKHIG

-559 ESAPAQALQQKISGI
+559 ESAPAQALQQKISSI

-595 IGGAISKGIGAVSG
+595 IGGAIGKGIGAI
-609 SGAAGNFVTGTIG
+609 SGAAGNLVTGTIG

-636 TSLTSR
+636 ASLTSR
-642 LPAAANLISTAFGP
+642 LPAAANLIGTAFGP
-656 LAGIFGSILS
+656 LTGIFGSILS

-691 VRTAIGNVFGEQ
+691 VRAAIGNVFGEQ

-717 VGNTIAQA
+717 VGDTIAQA

-764 GQLVTF
+764 GQLVAF

-831 PVIMAVIQ
+831 PVVMAVIQ

-857 SLVASFQAIVTSIQ
+857 SLVASFQAIVASIQ
-871 GIFDGLIAFVTGVFT
+871 GVFDGLIAFVTGVFT
-886 GNWSQAWEGI
+886 GNWSQAWEGV

-1020 ASASSVVVIPAAVQ
+1020 ASASSVVVIPASVQ

-1070 DGGNSGTD
+1070 DGGNPGTD
-1078 TEPTDDDD
+1078 TEPTDGDD
-1086 RPHSAPQTGGSSSGN
+1086 RPHSAPQTGGSSNGN

-1115 GSANREDVEAANKMG
+1115 GGASREDVEAANKMG

>member
-95 QYYEMSDAL
+95 QYYGMSDAL
-104 LELSTRIPMTAEEL
+104 LKLSTRIPVTAKGL

-265 TALADRMQTD
+265 TDLAERMQTD
-275 AQGAITDFM
+275 AQGAIIDFM

-336 SMEDEYASRSATT
+336 SMEDEYASRSAAT

-389 TEMKPQMEAVFGW
+389 TEMKPQMEAAFGW

-413 IGGIGTALGGVAA
+413 IGGIATALGGAA
-426 ASKAKGAIDIGKQ
+426 VASKAKGAIDIGKQ
-439 LLGLGGNDTAGKGAT
+439 LLGLGGNDAAGKGAT

-462 QQITDIATTAS
+462 QQITDIAATAS

-506 DTKPVQ
+506 DTKPAQ
-512 GVTGYIA
+512 AVTGYIA

-542 VAKQIG
+542 VTKHIG

-559 ESAPAQALQQKISGI
+559 ESAPAQALQQKISSI
-574 VQMGAGAIGKAQNIA
+574 MQMGAGAIGKAQNIA

-595 IGGAISKGIGAVSG
+595 IGGAIGKGIGAI
-609 SGAAGNFVTGTIG
+609 SGAAGNLVTGTIS

-636 TSLTSR
+636 ASLTSR
-642 LPAAANLISTAFGP
+642 LPAAANLIGTAFGP

-717 VGNTIAQA
+717 VGDTIAQA

-831 PVIMAVIQ
+831 PIIEAVIQ

-857 SLVASFQAIVTSIQ
+857 SLVASFQAIITSIQ
-871 GIFDGLIAFVTGVFT
+871 GIFDGLITFVTGVFT
-886 GNWSQAWEGI
+886 GNWGQAWEGV

-903 FNALVELAKVPI
+903 FNALVELAKAPI

-1005 NQQQAAAVAGAAQPA
+1005 NQQQAAAVAGTAQPA

-1070 DGGNSGTD
+1070 DGGNPGTD
-1078 TEPTDDDD
+1078 TEPTDGDD
-1086 RPHSAPQTGGSSSGN
+1086 RPHSAPQAGGSSNGN

>member
-265 TALADRMQTD
+265 TDLADRMQTD
-275 AQGAITDFM
+275 AQGAIIDFM

-318 DELKKHFD
+318 DELKKHFN

-349 ENSIQLAK
+349 GNSIQLAK

-389 TEMKPQMEAVFGW
+389 TEMKPQMEAAFGW

-413 IGGIGTALGGVAA
+413 IGGIATALGGAA
-426 ASKAKGAIDIGKQ
+426 VASKAKGAIDIGKQ
-439 LLGLGGNDTAGKGAT
+439 LLGLGGNDAAGKGAT

-462 QQITDIATTAS
+462 QQITDIAATAS

-506 DTKPVQ
+506 DTKPAQ
-512 GVTGYIA
+512 AVTGYIA

-542 VAKQIG
+542 VTKHIG

-559 ESAPAQALQQKISGI
+559 ESAPAQALQQKISSI

-595 IGGAISKGIGAVSG
+595 IGGAIGKGIGAI
-609 SGAAGNFVTGTIG
+609 SGAAGNLVTGTIG

-636 TSLTSR
+636 ASLTSR
-642 LPAAANLISTAFGP
+642 LPAAANLIGTAFGP

-831 PVIMAVIQ
+831 PIIEAVIQ

-857 SLVASFQAIVTSIQ
+857 SLVASFQAIITSIQ
-871 GIFDGLIAFVTGVFT
+871 GIFDGLITFVTGVFT
-886 GNWSQAWEGI
+886 GNWGQAWEGV

-903 FNALVELAKVPI
+903 FNALVELAKAPI

-1034 SLMQQYAGATQGEAL
+1034 SLMQQYAGATQDEAL

-1070 DGGNSGTD
+1070 DGGNPGTD
-1078 TEPTDDDD
+1078 TEPTDGDD
-1086 RPHSAPQTGGSSSGN
+1086 RPHSAPQAGGSSNGN

>member
-95 QYYEMSDAL
+95 QYYGMSDAL
-104 LELSTRIPMTAEEL
+104 LKLSTRIPVTAKGL

-190 NALQLSGIVTAV
+190 NALQLSSIVTAV

-275 AQGAITDFM
+275 AQGAIIDFM

-318 DELKKHFD
+318 DELKKHFN

-336 SMEDEYASRSATT
+336 SVEDEYASRSATT

-377 AADKVTEFLNKL
+377 ASDKVTEFLNKL
-389 TEMKPQMEAVFGW
+389 TEMKPQMEAAFGW

-413 IGGIGTALGGVAA
+413 IGGIATALGGAAA

-439 LLGLGGNDTAGKGAT
+439 LLGLGGNDAAGKGAT

-462 QQITDIATTAS
+462 QQITDIAATAS

-506 DTKPVQ
+506 DTKPAQ
-512 GVTGYIA
+512 AVTGYIA

-542 VAKQIG
+542 VTKHIG

-559 ESAPAQALQQKISGI
+559 ESAPAQALQQKISSI

-595 IGGAISKGIGAVSG
+595 IGGAIGKGIGAI
-609 SGAAGNFVTGTIG
+609 SGAAGNLVTGTIG

-636 TSLTSR
+636 ASLTSR
-642 LPAAANLISTAFGP
+642 LPAAANLIGTAFGP
-656 LAGIFGSILS
+656 LTGIFGSILS

-691 VRTAIGNVFGEQ
+691 VRAAIGNVFGEQ

-717 VGNTIAQA
+717 VGDTIAQA

-857 SLVASFQAIVTSIQ
+857 SLVASFQAIITSIQ
-871 GIFDGLIAFVTGVFT
+871 GIFDGLITFVTGVFT
-886 GNWSQAWEGI
+886 GNWGQAWEGV

-903 FNALVELAKVPI
+903 FNALVELAKAPI

-1070 DGGNSGTD
+1070 DGGNPGTD
-1078 TEPTDDDD
+1078 TEPTDGDD
-1086 RPHSAPQTGGSSSGN
+1086 RPHSAPQAGGSSNGN

>member
-104 LELSTRIPMTAEEL
+104 LELSTRIPPTAEEL

-137 FAEDA
+137 FTEDA
-142 AKMGVAFDTT
+142 AKMSVAFDTT

-171 KEVTTLADQ
+171 KEVKTLADQ

-265 TALADRMQTD
+265 TDLANRMQTD
-275 AQGAITDFM
+275 AQGAIIDFM

-318 DELKKHFD
+318 DELKKHFN

-389 TEMKPQMEAVFGW
+389 TEMKPQMEAAFGW

-413 IGGIGTALGGVAA
+413 IGGIATALGGAA
-426 ASKAKGAIDIGKQ
+426 VASKAKGAIDIGKQ
-439 LLGLGGNDTAGKGAT
+439 LLGLGGNDAAGKGAT

-462 QQITDIATTAS
+462 QQIIDIAATAS

-506 DTKPVQ
+506 DTKPAQ
-512 GVTGYIA
+512 AVTGYIA

-542 VAKQIG
+542 VTKHIG

-559 ESAPAQALQQKISGI
+559 ESAPAQALQQKISSI

-595 IGGAISKGIGAVSG
+595 IGGAIGKGIGAI
-609 SGAAGNFVTGTIG
+609 SGAAGNLVTGTIG

-636 TSLTSR
+636 ASLTSR
-642 LPAAANLISTAFGP
+642 LPAAANLIGTAFGP

-691 VRTAIGNVFGEQ
+691 VRAAIGNVFGEQ

-717 VGNTIAQA
+717 VGDTIAQA

-831 PVIMAVIQ
+831 PVVMAVIQ

-871 GIFDGLIAFVTGVFT
+871 GVFDGLIAFVTGVFT
-886 GNWSQAWEGI
+886 GNWSQAWEGV

-969 VSIAGEAGTEAVI
+969 VSVAGEAGTEAVI

-1034 SLMQQYAGATQGEAL
+1034 SLMQQYAGSTQGEAL

-1060 ADPLPLALTG
+1060 AAPLPLALTG
-1070 DGGNSGTD
+1070 DDGNPGTD
-1078 TEPTDDDD
+1078 TEPTDGDD
-1086 RPHSAPQTGGSSSGN
+1086 RPHSAPQTGGSSNGN

-1115 GSANREDVEAANKMG
+1115 GATSREDVEAANKMG
-1130 MTEFRRMMEQ
+1130 MNEFRRMMEQ

>member
-34 AWSKTAQKAAQIATA
+34 TWSKTAQKAAQIATA

-265 TALADRMQTD
+265 TDLADRMQTD
-275 AQGAITDFM
+275 AQGAIIDFM

-389 TEMKPQMEAVFGW
+389 TEMKPQMEAAFGW

-413 IGGIGTALGGVAA
+413 IGGIATALGGAA
-426 ASKAKGAIDIGKQ
+426 VASKAKGAIDIGKQ
-439 LLGLGGNDTAGKGAT
+439 LLGLGGNDAAGKGAT

-462 QQITDIATTAS
+462 QQITDIAATAS

-506 DTKPVQ
+506 DTKPAQ
-512 GVTGYIA
+512 AVTGYIA

-542 VAKQIG
+542 VTKHIG

-559 ESAPAQALQQKISGI
+559 ESAPAQALQQKISSI
-574 VQMGAGAIGKAQNIA
+574 VQMGAGAIGK
-589 GKITGG
+589 
-595 IGGAISKGIGAVSG
+595 GIGAI
-609 SGAAGNFVTGTIG
+609 SGAAGNLVIGTIG

-636 TSLTSR
+636 ASLTSR
-642 LPAAANLISTAFGP
+642 LPAAANLIGTAFGP

-717 VGNTIAQA
+717 VGDTIAQA

-823 AQAIQAAL
+823 AQAIQTAL

-871 GIFDGLIAFVTGVFT
+871 GVFDGLIAFVTGVFT
-886 GNWSQAWEGI
+886 GNWSQAWEGV

-982 SFMPTVRSAN
+982 SFMPTVRSTN

-1070 DGGNSGTD
+1070 DGGNPGTD
-1078 TEPTDDDD
+1078 TEPTDGDD
-1086 RPHSAPQTGGSSSGN
+1086 RPHSAPQTGGSSNGN

>member
-62 VVSVKN
+62 VASVKN

-265 TALADRMQTD
+265 TDLADRMQTD
-275 AQGAITDFM
+275 AQGAIIDFM

-377 AADKVTEFLNKL
+377 AADKVAEFLNKL
-389 TEMKPQMEAVFGW
+389 TEMKPQMEAAFGW

-413 IGGIGTALGGVAA
+413 IGGIATALGGAA
-426 ASKAKGAIDIGKQ
+426 VASKAKGAIDIGKQ
-439 LLGLGGNDTAGKGAT
+439 LLGLGGNDAAGKGAT

-462 QQITDIATTAS
+462 QQITDIAATAS

-506 DTKPVQ
+506 DTKPAQ
-512 GVTGYIA
+512 AVTGYIA

-542 VAKQIG
+542 VTKHIG

-559 ESAPAQALQQKISGI
+559 ESAPAQALQQKISSI

-595 IGGAISKGIGAVSG
+595 IGGAIGKGIGAI
-609 SGAAGNFVTGTIG
+609 SGAAGNLVTGTIG

-636 TSLTSR
+636 ASLTSR
-642 LPAAANLISTAFGP
+642 LPAAANLIGTAFGP
-656 LAGIFGSILS
+656 LTGIFGSILS

-691 VRTAIGNVFGEQ
+691 VRAAIGNVFGEQ

-717 VGNTIAQA
+717 VGDTIAQA

-779 TEIFSFVTQTVLPG
+779 TEIFGFVTQTVLPG

-857 SLVASFQAIVTSIQ
+857 SLVASFQAIVASIQ
-871 GIFDGLIAFVTGVFT
+871 GVFDGLIAFVTGVFT
-886 GNWSQAWEGI
+886 GNWSQAWEGV

-1070 DGGNSGTD
+1070 DGSNPGTD
-1078 TEPTDDDD
+1078 TEPTDGDD
-1086 RPHSAPQTGGSSSGN
+1086 RPHSAPQTGGSSNGN

-1115 GSANREDVEAANKMG
+1115 GPANREDVEAANKMG

>member
-275 AQGAITDFM
+275 AQGAIIDFM

-389 TEMKPQMEAVFGW
+389 TEMKPQMEAAFGW

-519 RVKESFAGLNLGNLG
+519 RVKESFAGLNLGKLG

-595 IGGAISKGIGAVSG
+595 IGGAISKGIGAV

-1070 DGGNSGTD
+1070 DAGNSGTD

>member
-62 VVSVKN
+62 VASVKN

-275 AQGAITDFM
+275 AQGAIIDFM

-318 DELKKHFD
+318 DELKKHFN

-357 NALMRLSI
+357 NALVRLSI

-389 TEMKPQMEAVFGW
+389 TEMKPQMEAAFGW

-413 IGGIGTALGGVAA
+413 IGGIATALGGAA
-426 ASKAKGAIDIGKQ
+426 VASKAKGAIDIGKQ
-439 LLGLGGNDTAGKGAT
+439 LLGLGWNDAAGKGAT

-462 QQITDIATTAS
+462 QQITDIAATAS

-506 DTKPVQ
+506 DTKPAQ
-512 GVTGYIA
+512 AVTGYIA

-542 VAKQIG
+542 VTKHIG

-559 ESAPAQALQQKISGI
+559 ESAPAQALQQKISSI

-595 IGGAISKGIGAVSG
+595 IGGAIGKGIGAI
-609 SGAAGNFVTGTIG
+609 SGAAGNLVTGTIG

-636 TSLTSR
+636 ASLTSR
-642 LPAAANLISTAFGP
+642 LPAAANLIGTAFGP
-656 LAGIFGSILS
+656 LTGIFGSILS

-691 VRTAIGNVFGEQ
+691 VRAAIGNVFGEQ

-717 VGNTIAQA
+717 VGDTIAQA

-779 TEIFSFVTQTVLPG
+779 TEIFGFVTQTVLPG

-857 SLVASFQAIVTSIQ
+857 SLVASFQAIVASIQ
-871 GIFDGLIAFVTGVFT
+871 GVFDGLIAFVTGVFT
-886 GNWSQAWEGI
+886 GNWSQAWEGV

-1070 DGGNSGTD
+1070 DGSNPGTD
-1078 TEPTDDDD
+1078 TEPTDGDD
-1086 RPHSAPQTGGSSSGN
+1086 RPHSAPQTGGSSNGN

>member
-222 MASVGVGEDVA
+222 MVSVGVGEDVA

-275 AQGAITDFM
+275 AQGAIIDFM

-365 TYGQMFAPYVKL
+365 TYGQIFAPYVKL

-389 TEMKPQMEAVFGW
+389 TEMKPQMEAAFGW

-413 IGGIGTALGGVAA
+413 IGGIATALGGAA
-426 ASKAKGAIDIGKQ
+426 VASKAKGAIDIGKQ
-439 LLGLGGNDTAGKGAT
+439 LLGLGGNDAAGKGAT

-462 QQITDIATTAS
+462 QQITDIAATAS

-506 DTKPVQ
+506 DTKPAQ
-512 GVTGYIA
+512 AVTGYIA
-519 RVKESFAGLNLGNLG
+519 RVKESFAGLNLGNLD

-542 VAKQIG
+542 VTKHIG

-559 ESAPAQALQQKISGI
+559 ESAPAQALQQKISSI

-595 IGGAISKGIGAVSG
+595 IGGAIGKGIGAI
-609 SGAAGNFVTGTIG
+609 SGAAGNLVTGTIG

-636 TSLTSR
+636 ASLTSR
-642 LPAAANLISTAFGP
+642 LPAAANLIGTAFGP

-708 DGAKAAIQN
+708 DGARAAIQN
-717 VGNTIAQA
+717 VGDTIAQA

-831 PVIMAVIQ
+831 PVVMAVIQ

-871 GIFDGLIAFVTGVFT
+871 GVFDGLIAFVTGVFT

-1060 ADPLPLALTG
+1060 AAPLPLALTG
-1070 DGGNSGTD
+1070 DGGNPGTD
-1078 TEPTDDDD
+1078 TEPTDGDD
-1086 RPHSAPQTGGSSSGN
+1086 RPHSAPQTGGSSNGN